1 MAIRIPSDG
10 KVVFDSAPAEKT
22 LFITGDLI
30 PRVLA
35 ETNLIAGNLEAV
47 FGTVLP
53 EIRSSD
59 LAVTNLETA
68 LTRGGAPIRKF
79 GPPLRSDPDSL
90 TGLVKAGF
98 SVFSLANNHTRDF
111 GDEAFLETMRHIQD
125 ANARFVGGGK
135 NRAEAALPLRLKLG
149 SFRVSIFAAALN
161 QPCTATTSE
170 RMTITSVLTAD
181 ECGASWLMETPG
193 SSVFTLLPRL
203 GRLASPGA
211 ARVLPDSSAR
221 VFPDSSAL
229 DGSPALP
236 HNPRA
241 MNTPRPSLSVVI
253 PVYNEKATIL
263 EIIDRVLE
271 QPEVDEIVL
280 VDDFSTDGTRDILRA
295 QEGRDKL
302 RVLFHARNQGKGAAL
317 RTAFGAATKDL
328 VLIQDADLEYDP
340 SDYPHLLAP
349 IYMGRAD
356 AVFGS
361 RFLGGTHRVLYFWH
375 YLANR
380 FLTLLSNVFT
390 GLNLTD
396 MEVCYKV
403 FRREH
408 LQRMTIV
415 CDRFG
420 IEPELTAKI
429 ARMRGRIYEV
439 PVSYYGRT
447 YDEGKKIGWKDG
459 VSAIY
464 WIVRFGLIRTR

>member
-161 QPCTATTSE
+161 QPCTATENTPGASPLDPAG
-170 RMTITSVLTAD
+170 LTAAIANEKPD
-181 ECGASWLMETPG
+181 SDFILAYIHDGKEHIPFPSRRVRENCRAFIDAGASAVIGHHPHISQGIEQYHGGLIAY
-193 SSVFTLLPRL
+193 SL
-203 GRLASPGA
+203 GNFHFPARDKQESPGFWNRAFSLRLHLRRNQVA
-211 ARVLPDSSAR
+211 AIDILPHANDPVTDRIDLMTGERKQSFLEELSR
-221 VFPDSSAL
+221 LNRILEDDAL
-229 DGSPALP
+229 CDRYYAAAALP
-236 HNPRA
+236 FAPYYFAEIKEALQYDLNGDVSAETKNKMFYFFHCLKTEEHRDLLQ
-241 MNTPRPSLSVVI
+241 SLTGV
-253 PVYNEKATIL
+253 
-263 EIIDRVLE
+263 
-271 QPEVDEIVL
+271 
-280 VDDFSTDGTRDILRA
+280 FSSEEPFLKPA
-295 QEGRDKL
+295 
-302 RVLFHARNQGKGAAL
+302 
-317 RTAFGAATKDL
+317 
-328 VLIQDADLEYDP
+328 DAD
-340 SDYPHLLAP
+340 
-349 IYMGRAD
+349 
-356 AVFGS
+356 
-361 RFLGGTHRVLYFWH
+361 YF
-375 YLANR
+375 
-380 FLTLLSNVFT
+380 T
-390 GLNLTD
+390 
-396 MEVCYKV
+396 
-403 FRREH
+403 RR
-408 LQRMTIV
+408 
-415 CDRFG
+415 D
-420 IEPELTAKI
+420 
-429 ARMRGRIYEV
+429 
-439 PVSYYGRT
+439 
-447 YDEGKKIGWKDG
+447 
-459 VSAIY
+459 
-464 WIVRFGLIRTR
+464 